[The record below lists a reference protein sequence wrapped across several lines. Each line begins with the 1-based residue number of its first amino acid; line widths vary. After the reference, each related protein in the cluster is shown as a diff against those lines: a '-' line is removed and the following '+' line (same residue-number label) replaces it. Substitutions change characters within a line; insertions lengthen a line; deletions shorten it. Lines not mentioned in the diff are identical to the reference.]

1 MRNQTA
7 TLIAAVALAFALW
20 AGGLAAA
27 PRNPCAES
35 LARNI
40 PQRAAN
46 APGGREFAQQL
57 GSVSDDE
64 RESLIQE
71 QLMAGNI
78 PQFLRHLV
86 PIRLRSPL
94 PDQSLELVVCAAP
107 DYLAVGSDDDFLLMP
122 MRLSTALSTA
132 SLFGFTLPTTRIVDA
147 INAQAVVHLAPQ
159 PLPAGPQMRSTA
171 YSLLHNQLVGAQ
183 RTALG
188 AFLGELIDG
197 DKKDLV
203 LTNRLRSHLDRVAI
217 YGWHMENGKPIQ
229 SLSTVHGWRYADYS
243 HGARL
248 ISTRVFVN
256 GSARSIFDV
265 MQDYRLAP
273 ILSNEGVIE
282 DAIGLIETLNERAR
296 GAMAA
301 VVQGLIPRLA
311 GSAEN
316 H

>member
-1 MRNQTA
+1 MPNQTPIV
-7 TLIAAVALAFALW
+7 IAAAAMICALW

-27 PRNPCAES
+27 TRDPCSES
-35 LARNI
+35 LTREI

-46 APGGREFAQQL
+46 APGGQAFAQQIS
-57 GSVSDDE
+57 SVSDDE
-64 RESLIQE
+64 RESLIRG

-86 PIRLRSPL
+86 PIHLRSPL
-94 PDQSLELVVCAAP
+94 PGQPLDLVVCAAP

-122 MRLSTALSTA
+122 MRLSTALATA

-147 INAQAVVHLAPQ
+147 INAQATVHLAPR

-171 YSLLHNQLVGAQ
+171 YSLLHNEMVGAQ

-188 AFLGELIDG
+188 ALLGELIDG

-203 LTNRLRSHLDRVAI
+203 LTNRLRIHLDRVAI
-217 YGWHMENGKPIQ
+217 YGWHMENGEPIQ

-265 MQDYRLAP
+265 MQDRQLAP
-273 ILSNEGVIE
+273 IVSDEGVIG
-282 DAIGLIETLNERAR
+282 DAIGLIQTLNEHAR

-301 VVQGLIPRLA
+301 VVQNLIPRLA
-311 GSAEN
+311 GSAESR
-316 H
+316 

>member
-1 MRNQTA
+1 MRNQTP
-7 TLIAAVALAFALW
+7 LVIAAVAMVFALW
-20 AGGLAAA
+20 AGGLSAA
-27 PRNPCAES
+27 PQEPCAES
-35 LARNI
+35 LTRDI

-46 APGGREFAQQL
+46 APGGRAFAQQIS
-57 GSVSDDE
+57 SVSDDE
-64 RESLIQE
+64 REALIRE

-86 PIRLRSPL
+86 PVRLQSPL
-94 PDQSLELVVCAAP
+94 PNQSMELVVCAAP

-147 INAQAVVHLAPQ
+147 INAQAAVHLAPR
-159 PLPAGPQMRSTA
+159 PLPAGPEMRSTA
-171 YSLLHNQLVGAQ
+171 YSLHHNELVGAQ
-183 RTALG
+183 RAALG
-188 AFLGELIDG
+188 ASLGELIAG

-217 YGWHMENGKPIQ
+217 YGWYSDNGRPIQ

-256 GSARSIFDV
+256 GISRSIFDV
-265 MQDYRLAP
+265 MQDNRLAP
-273 ILSNEGVIE
+273 ILSSEGVIG
-282 DAIGLIETLNERAR
+282 DATGLIETLNARAR
-296 GAMAA
+296 AAMAA
-301 VVQGLIPRLA
+301 VVQDLIPRLA
-311 GSAEN
+311 GSAEY